1 MKRIHFKQFYLIEI
15 LVLILSMV
23 IVVNCVEAKEDEV
36 KITREIKEIQGEISA
51 IGKDYISI
59 VYQREREKGV
69 EYEIWLPL
77 DKDNVRLIHKESL
90 EELKVGDFIRV
101 QYEEVTKEYKEKVR
115 SFRKVK
121 TISFIKPAVRK
132 PELLLKGVK

>member
-1 MKRIHFKQFYLIEI
+1 
-15 LVLILSMV
+15 MV

>member
-15 LVLILSMV
+15 LVFILSMV

-69 EYEIWLPL
+69 EYEIWFPL

-101 QYEEVTKEYKEKVR
+101 QYEEITKEYKEKVR